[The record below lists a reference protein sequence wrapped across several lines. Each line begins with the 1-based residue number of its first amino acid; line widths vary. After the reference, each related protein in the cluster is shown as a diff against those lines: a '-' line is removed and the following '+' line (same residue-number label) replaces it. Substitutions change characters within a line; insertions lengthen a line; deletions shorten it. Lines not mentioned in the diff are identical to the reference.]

1 MKVRGVELKQ
11 DPQGRAVLSFVL
23 DAPPSEY
30 SEVVSKIKNGKPY
43 SMELKPIRQGKSLDQ
58 VGAIWAKITEI
69 ADCLYANKEE
79 IYEECLRRYGQGM
92 AMRIPSEAYGEIAGL
107 FRLVD
112 VKEEREDGTMFIKCY
127 KGLSKMDTAEASRLL
142 EGILD
147 ECRQM
152 GLSAEVKSE
161 YT

>member
-1 MKVRGVELKQ
+1 MRIRDINLRQ
-11 DPQGRAVLSFVL
+11 DPQGRAVVTFLL

-30 SEVVSKIKNGKPY
+30 SEVASKIKEGKPY
-43 SMELKPIRQGKSLDQ
+43 DMTVKPIRKGKSLDQ
-58 VGAIWAKITEI
+58 VGAIWAKIGEI

-79 IYEECLRRYGQGM
+79 IYEECLRRYGQSIIIT
-92 AMRIPSEAYGEIAGL
+92 IPKEALGEISSL

-112 VKEEREDGTMFIKCY
+112 TIELEDGSIVAKCY
-127 KGLSKMDTAEASRLL
+127 KGLSRMDTAEASRLL

-161 YT
+161 YSI